1 MFPQPVTFRTKVA
14 VTVFLHIT
22 DVADVVFIQI
32 QIHGIFKAVGGMS
45 YQPSCDVTGFCFLQ
59 VIHMTEGYT
68 PPPPPPLTEGYT
80 PPPPPLIEGYTP
92 QQQQYSQ
99 SIVTLLYFENQ

>member
-68 PPPPPPLTEGYT
+68 PPPPPLTEGYT

>member
-1 MFPQPVTFRTKVA
+1 
-14 VTVFLHIT
+14 
-22 DVADVVFIQI
+22 
-32 QIHGIFKAVGGMS
+32 
-45 YQPSCDVTGFCFLQ
+45 
-59 VIHMTEGYT
+59 MTEGYT
-68 PPPPPPLTEGYT
+68 PPPPALTEGYT